1 MGGMDLPR
9 LDPESPL
16 PLAEQL
22 AQHYRFSIEQGQ
34 LRAGDRLPTI
44 REVASHAGV
53 TRATAQSAYRRLQ
66 RLGLVQATVGRGTV
80 VCSDEGAGD
89 TVLSAGARAA
99 LDHMLGL
106 AQPPVVQG
114 ATVCDFAELKPD
126 HSLFP
131 VEAFKA
137 SIERVLNH
145 RGPELLGYGQ
155 PTGDLE
161 LRSLLAERTP
171 DAGGSPE
178 EILVTNGAQ
187 QGLDLVLRTFT
198 RSGDGVAVALPTY
211 HHLFGLLK
219 SHDLRVVPL
228 QDDGEGLDLEEVSQ
242 VLASGDV
249 RLLYLMPTFHNP
261 TGRTMSLGERKAL
274 MDLVQTTQVPVL
286 EDEFELDLRIAGE
299 PLPSL
304 RSLDARGLTV
314 TVRTFSKGL
323 FPGVR
328 LGWLHAGRELI
339 GPMAALKR
347 YMDLETSPLL
357 QAALAD
363 FLRTGEVEAYLK
375 TLCDQVRERHA
386 AMQAAL
392 ALHMPD
398 GFRWTSPD
406 GGFALWVQGPKGFD
420 SEQLARLASR
430 RGVRIAPGS
439 LFSTGRRPV
448 AGFRL
453 SLSHAEVEQIPEAT
467 EILAACAAEV
477 LAANTPSQR
486 PLIL

>member
-1 MGGMDLPR
+1 MDLPH

-16 PLAEQL
+16 PLVEQL
-22 AQHYRFSIEQGQ
+22 VQHYRLFIEQGQ

-44 REVASHAGV
+44 RAVASHAGV
-53 TRATAQSAYRRLQ
+53 TRTTVQSAYGRLQ
-66 RLGLVQATVGRGTV
+66 ALGLVQATVGRGTV
-80 VCSDEGAGD
+80 VCADEGAGQ
-89 TVLSAGARAA
+89 TALSAGARAA
-99 LDHMLGL
+99 LDHMLSL
-106 AQPPVVQG
+106 AQPPAVQG
-114 ATVCDFAELKPD
+114 VTVCDFAELKPD
-126 HSLFP
+126 HSQFP
-131 VEAFKA
+131 VQAFKA
-137 SIERVLNH
+137 SIERVLDH

-155 PTGDLE
+155 PTGDFE

-171 DAGGSPE
+171 DTGGSPD

-187 QGLDLVLRTFT
+187 QGLDLVLRTFA

-228 QDDGEGLDLEEVSQ
+228 QDDGEGLDLAEVSR

-261 TGRTMSLGERKAL
+261 TGRTMSLDEREAL

-328 LGWLHAGRELI
+328 LGWLHAGRDLI

-357 QAALAD
+357 QAAIAD
-363 FLRTGEVEAYLK
+363 FLRTGEVEAYLA

-386 AMQAAL
+386 MVQASL
-392 ALHMPD
+392 AQYMPD
-398 GFRWTSPD
+398 GFRWTAPD
-406 GGFALWVQGPKGFD
+406 GGFALWVQGPRGFD

-439 LFSTGRRPV
+439 LFSLGGSPA

-453 SLSHAEVEQIPEAT
+453 SLSHAEVAQIPQAI
-467 EILAACAAEV
+467 EILASCASEV

>member
-1 MGGMDLPR
+1 MDVPR
-9 LDPESPL
+9 LDPENSL

-22 AQHYRFSIEQGQ
+22 AQHYRLSIEQGQ

-44 REVASHAGV
+44 REVATYAGV
-53 TRATAQSAYRRLQ
+53 TRTTVQSAYQRLQ
-66 RLGLVQATVGRGTV
+66 AQGLVQATVGRGTV
-80 VCSDEGAGD
+80 VCSDDGAGQ
-89 TVLSAGARAA
+89 TALSAGARSA

-106 AQPPVVQG
+106 VQPPAVVG
-114 ATVCDFAELKPD
+114 TTVCDFAELKPD

-155 PTGDLE
+155 PTGDFE
-161 LRSLLAERTP
+161 LRSLLAERTS
-171 DAGGSPE
+171 DTAGSPE
-178 EILVTNGAQ
+178 EILVTSGAQ

-228 QDDGEGLDLEEVSQ
+228 QDDGDGLDLEEVSR

-261 TGRTMSLGERKAL
+261 TGRTMCLDERKKL
-274 MDLVQTTQVPVL
+274 MELVQTTQVPVL
-286 EDEFELDLRIAGE
+286 EDEYELDLRIAGE

-304 RSLDARGLTV
+304 RSLDTRGLTV

-328 LGWLHAGRELI
+328 LGWLHAGADLI
-339 GPMAALKR
+339 GPIAALKR

-357 QAALAD
+357 QAAIAD
-363 FLRTGEVEAYLK
+363 FLRTGEVETHLR

-386 AMQAAL
+386 VVQAAL
-392 ALHMPD
+392 AEHMPD
-398 GFRWTSPD
+398 GFRWTAPD

-420 SEQLARLASR
+420 SDQLARLASR
-430 RGVRIAPGS
+430 RGVGIAPGS
-439 LFSTGRRPV
+439 LFSPGDRPS

-453 SLSHAEVEQIPEAT
+453 SLSHAEVAQIPQAI
-467 EILAACAAEV
+467 EILASSASEV
-477 LAANTPSQR
+477 LAANIPSRR